1 MGNLYGNK
9 KKVEKIEQIE
19 QAQLNKKRFEE
30 SFLDIYVL
38 GKYDKLMDLLIGERR
53 DTMNDID
60 KDKILLTITE
70 KKQDFQK
77 DDILTNNSQEDTK
90 QKTNLIEDFNKI
102 YEDRKEDLNKKKNLG
117 FIGNISNFVENKN
130 NINSFNN
137 YCVKNTTF
145 NWDLHFYCNKGF
157 SIKNIEEIKENI
169 NDNIDNKTNNI
180 LLVFID
186 SISQIYEVINVFKTI
201 NKEFHPL
208 FLFIMKDKVNEE
220 INNSIMTKIKNYI
233 HINNITMFNLR
244 NITIK
249 NFVDLEKNTNENIVK
264 SYILDIYL
272 YLINSWLYYNNFG
285 DDYIFDEFI
294 EKKQLNFLLKDLT
307 SENQIKKENENKG
320 SGLLNILIIGRP
332 GVGKSTLMNIL
343 SESKRSMESKGI
355 NVTKYINRFVL
366 KKFNITLY
374 DTPGFEFD
382 TDIEQIKCLIEEL
395 NIQLIKKR
403 NQIHLIFYLLN
414 AQNGRDFYDSEK
426 EILKV
431 LMNNE
436 IHTFFLLTFCPNK
449 HVGNEI
455 KEIVEK
461 NLKRLLLQLDKEK
474 GLNYFNNKIQI
485 FPVHLLDEIDYSCK
499 NFGLKTV
506 FEEAYNKFKNF
517 IIDDTNI
524 EKLQEYLAKDEE
536 ELKQGNKSLIYDILN
551 KNNNIIYKYI
561 GDIDNLLNNAIDES
575 KKRLK
580 TISFCYSSIR
590 CFLFLGFIPSQ
601 SLEDYLKNILLSN
614 FSEYFKRKTNEKE
627 QNDSLKESVEQVEK
641 GKFISKLPFLS
652 NYYEM
657 NNWGKH
663 FINKYSKELNDEGIN
678 GLSKYLIDLIKSY
691 NKSIIN
697 LKELGN
703 LFNE

>member
-1 MGNLYGNK
+1 M
-9 KKVEKIEQIE
+9 
-19 QAQLNKKRFEE
+19 
-30 SFLDIYVL
+30 
-38 GKYDKLMDLLIGERR
+38 
-53 DTMNDID
+53 
-60 KDKILLTITE
+60 
-70 KKQDFQK
+70 
-77 DDILTNNSQEDTK
+77 
-90 QKTNLIEDFNKI
+90 
-102 YEDRKEDLNKKKNLG
+102 
-117 FIGNISNFVENKN
+117 
-130 NINSFNN
+130 
-137 YCVKNTTF
+137 
-145 NWDLHFYCNKGF
+145 
-157 SIKNIEEIKENI
+157 
-169 NDNIDNKTNNI
+169 
-180 LLVFID
+180 
-186 SISQIYEVINVFKTI
+186 
-201 NKEFHPL
+201 
-208 FLFIMKDKVNEE
+208 
-220 INNSIMTKIKNYI
+220 
-233 HINNITMFNLR
+233 
-244 NITIK
+244 
-249 NFVDLEKNTNENIVK
+249 
-264 SYILDIYL
+264 
-272 YLINSWLYYNNFG
+272 
-285 DDYIFDEFI
+285 
-294 EKKQLNFLLKDLT
+294 
-307 SENQIKKENENKG
+307 
-320 SGLLNILIIGRP
+320 
-332 GVGKSTLMNIL
+332 GKSTLMNIL

-355 NVTKYINRFVL
+355 NVTKYIIGFVL
-366 KKFNITLY
+366 KKYNITLY

-449 HVGNEI
+449 HVGNEL

-461 NLKRLLLQLDKEK
+461 NLKRILLQIDKEK

-536 ELKQGNKSLIYDILN
+536 ELKQVNKSLIYNILN
-551 KNNNIIYKYI
+551 KNNNIIYEYI

-657 NNWGKH
+657 NNLGKH